1 MSRLIPIKTINGTNM
16 AAKLQ
21 PTQGGYNVTKA
32 DLYSDATSRSAETGV
47 MIPHLIRSDVYS
59 IELEYVGTAAQIH
72 EIDQIIAPT
81 GGVRQYSVEFLDDSS
96 YVTKTMYPSDRSKP
110 TEIIIDGVPQM
121 SLTVTLI
128 EL

>member
-1 MSRLIPIKTINGTNM
+1 MSRLIPIKTINDTNM

-21 PTQGGYNVTKA
+21 PKKGGYTVTKA

-47 MIPHLIRSDVYS
+47 MIPHLIRRDVYS

-96 YVTKTMYPSDRSKP
+96 YVTKTMYPSDRQKP
-110 TEIIIDGVPQM
+110 VEVIIDGVPKM
-121 SLTVTLI
+121 SLSFSLVEI
-128 EL
+128 